1 MHVYVMIIIC
11 VYSVSIDND
20 VSCLFRA
27 NIYLYLLLS
36 SLLSPLEGL
45 NQFFW

>member
-11 VYSVSIDND
+11 VYSVSIDYD

-27 NIYLYLLLS
+27 NIS
-36 SLLSPLEGL
+36 VPVIIVFIIST
-45 NQFFW
+45 